1 MFERD
6 TWKAL
11 NRPKHPPRSS
21 AEVLQGLPAQMLLN
35 RLDNATIVIALD
47 GVVVYANPACER
59 LLGYQTART
68 LEGQSLATLITG
80 QSDTPPLDWIEMLS
94 DPTTVTHWNH
104 SDGYAV
110 ATLASDPV
118 TLRETDLMFMVS
130 LTDVSDRVWSEVDR
144 AIRYSQQ
151 RSE

>member
-6 TWKAL
+6 TWKAVH
-11 NRPKHPPRSS
+11 RPAPPLRSS

-35 RLDNATIVIALD
+35 RLDIATIVIGLD

-68 LEGQSLATLITG
+68 LEGQSLASLLTG
-80 QSDTPPLDWIEMLS
+80 QSDTPPLDWIEMLC
-94 DPTTVTHWNH
+94 DPNTVTHWNH

-144 AIRYSQQ
+144 AVRYAAQGG
-151 RSE
+151 R